1 MEGDSMAARTR
12 WQLLGVALPALLLL
26 MGGAEAA
33 GKIWRIGYLTPAE
46 GPSKLTQAFLRR
58 LQELGYVEGHNLV
71 IEYRWAGG
79 KNERLPDL
87 AAELVRA
94 NVDVIVSGGTPATLA
109 AKNATST
116 IPIVF
121 SLAHPVN
128 KGIIASLAH
137 PGGNLTGIG
146 LVSDHMKPLEL
157 LKEAA
162 PAISQVAFLFDPAT
176 IPHLIGSEEWVLA
189 NQAQAQ
195 TLSIRLEPVALREAA
210 DTDRVFTTLP
220 ANTNGL
226 LLENSA
232 INSFAQDRIC
242 ELARQHRLPAAG
254 NDLGFARSGCLL
266 SYAED
271 ESSVY
276 RRKAEYVDRILK
288 GARPMDL
295 PVEQPTEFDLIINL
309 KTASELGLTIP
320 WPLLARAEEVIE

>member
-1 MEGDSMAARTR
+1 MAARTM
-12 WQLLGVALPALLLL
+12 WQLFGVAVFALLLL

-33 GKIWRIGYLTPAE
+33 DKIWRIGYLSFAE
-46 GPSKLTQAFLRR
+46 GPNKLTQGFLRR
-58 LQELGYVEGHNLV
+58 LQELGYIEGHNLV
-71 IEYRWAGG
+71 IEYRWAAG

-94 NVDVIVSGGTPATLA
+94 NVDVIVSSGTPGTLA

-121 SLAHPVN
+121 SLADPVG

-146 LVSDHMKPLEL
+146 YISNSLKPLEL
-157 LKEAA
+157 LKEAV
-162 PAISQVAFLFDPAT
+162 PAISHVAFLFDPAT
-176 IPHLIGSEEWVLA
+176 IPHLIGGQEWVLA

-195 TLSIRLEPVALREAA
+195 TLGIRLEPVALREPA

-220 ANTNGL
+220 ANRNGL
-226 LLENSA
+226 LLENSG
-232 INSFAQDRIC
+232 INFLARDRIC
-242 ELARQHRLPAAG
+242 ELARQRRLPAAG

-271 ESSVY
+271 GADVF
-276 RRKAEYVDRILK
+276 RRKADYVDRILK

-320 WPLLARAEEVIE
+320 WPLVARAEEVIE